1 MIESVTV
8 NLLYSAD
15 DYARA
20 TLFIARRKWWV
31 RHLLLLIVAAIWAL
45 FGLAFLF
52 STANFRGA
60 LTTNLL
66 VLVIASTIILLGG
79 LFTRE
84 KTSNRSL
91 RRRFQKQIDSSP
103 LMQET
108 QSLTFSNNGISS
120 TQVLGTGDITWNA
133 VIEVIETKLD
143 YYFFTAKE
151 SAIFI
156 PKYALSDARQE
167 VQLRS
172 IIRERFGVEARLLQ

>member
-8 NLLYSAD
+8 NLSYSAD

-31 RHLLLLIVAAIWAL
+31 RYLLLLVVAAVWTL
-45 FGLAFLF
+45 FGLAYLF
-52 STANFRGA
+52 STGSFRET
-60 LTTNLL
+60 LSTNLL
-66 VLVIASTIILLGG
+66 VLVIASTMILLGG

-108 QSLTFSNNGISS
+108 QTLTFSNNGISS

-133 VIEVIETKLD
+133 VIEVIETKWD
-143 YYFFTAKE
+143 YFFFTAKE

-156 PKYALSDARQE
+156 PKHALLDDRQGA
-167 VQLRS
+167 QLRA
-172 IIRERFGVEARLLQ
+172 IIHEGFGDGAKLLQ